1 MSDPKVALE
10 TLARE
15 ELGLETVER
24 SIRRSELYN
33 AEECFLTGT
42 AAHITP
48 VGHIDNYKI
57 GSGEIGPITK
67 KLQNLYFDVIRGRV
81 PRYLHW
87 CTLVPATAAKASR

>member
-1 MSDPKVALE
+1 MEV
-10 TLARE
+10 
-15 ELGLETVER
+15 VER
-24 SIRRSELYN
+24 RIRRSELYN
-33 AEECFLTGT
+33 VDECFLTGT

-81 PRYLHW
+81 SKYLHW
-87 CTLVPATAAKASR
+87 CTLASTAVAKASG